1 MTLFANLQETKKIIA
16 KRELQITKIIRQF
29 ENEV

>member
-1 MTLFANLQETKKIIA
+1 MTIFANLQETKKIIE
-16 KRELQITKIIRQF
+16 KERTSNYKIYRQI